1 VDAHVPQRKSGYR
14 MTDPSSHD
22 EQWLSNLLKNHPALI
37 ASGLYVFASVIG
49 MYYAWSF
56 FWHFQ
61 INVFNYAQ
69 IGDFLLASLKE
80 PMTWGIVLACM
91 LMMTVDNALSRRAQK
106 KTGSRLRRMYGSPRY
121 RMANYIG
128 LLLIIAFLIFSYAEH
143 QAKQALAGRGKIV
156 TVTYADRAAADDL
169 VLLGTT
175 ASFVFLYDSTFER
188 VIIHPHESIHA
199 ISFDSKE

>member
-1 VDAHVPQRKSGYR
+1 
-14 MTDPSSHD
+14 MTDSTSHN

-37 ASGLYVFASVIG
+37 ASGLYVFASIIG

-56 FWHFQ
+56 LWHFQ

-80 PMTWGIVLACM
+80 PMTWGIVIVCM
-91 LMMTVDNALSRRAQK
+91 LMVTGDNALSRRAQK
-106 KTGSRLRRMYGSPRY
+106 KTGSRLLKMYGSPRY
-121 RMANYIG
+121 RLANYIG
-128 LLLIIAFLIFSYAEH
+128 LLVVISIMIFGYAKR
-143 QAKQALAGRGKIV
+143 QAEQALAGRGKIV

-169 VLLGTT
+169 ILLGTT
-175 ASFVFLYDSTFER
+175 ASFVFFYDSTFER

-199 ISFDSKE
+199 ISFGSAE

>member
-1 VDAHVPQRKSGYR
+1 VDAHVPQRKGGYR
-14 MTDPSSHD
+14 MTDSTSHN

-37 ASGLYVFASVIG
+37 ASGLYVFASIIG

-56 FWHFQ
+56 LWHFQ

-80 PMTWGIVLACM
+80 PMTWGLVLISTLIMAG
-91 LMMTVDNALSRRAQK
+91 DNALSRRAQK
-106 KTGSRLRRMYGSPRY
+106 KTGSRLLKLYGSPRY
-121 RMANYIG
+121 RMANYVGI
-128 LLLIIAFLIFSYAEH
+128 LVVISILIFSHAKRQAEH
-143 QAKQALAGRGKIV
+143 ALAGRGKLV
-156 TVTYADRAAADDL
+156 TVTYANRAAADDL

-199 ISFDSKE
+199 ISFGATE

>member
-1 VDAHVPQRKSGYR
+1 MDAHVPQRESGYW
-14 MTDPSSHD
+14 MTDSTSHN

-37 ASGLYVFASVIG
+37 ASGLYVFASIIG
-49 MYYAWSF
+49 MFYAWSF
-56 FWHFQ
+56 LWHFQ

-80 PMTWGIVLACM
+80 PMTWGIVVMSM
-91 LMMTVDNALSRRAQK
+91 LMVAGDNALSRRAQK
-106 KTGSRLRRMYGSPRY
+106 KTDSRLLKMYGSPRY

-128 LLLIIAFLIFSYAEH
+128 LLLIISILIFSYAKR
-143 QAKQALAGRGKIV
+143 QAEQALAGRGKLV

-175 ASFVFLYDSTFER
+175 TSFVFFYDSTFER

-199 ISFDSKE
+199 ISFDSAE